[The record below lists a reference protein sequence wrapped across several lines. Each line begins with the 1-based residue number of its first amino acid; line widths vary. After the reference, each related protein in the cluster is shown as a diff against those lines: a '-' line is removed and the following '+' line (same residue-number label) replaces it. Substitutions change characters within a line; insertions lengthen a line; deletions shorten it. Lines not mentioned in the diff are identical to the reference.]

1 VLNLLKTRLTP
12 KRKLDRQGY
21 GQPFTAVYCRLLA
34 VLVQTPKKKILT
46 KRKNDS
52 LDRLGYETAEVVPG
66 QYDLNG
72 RLLLSRTR
80 FPGT

>member
-1 VLNLLKTRLTP
+1 MLNLLKTRLTP

-21 GQPFTAVYCRLLA
+21 GQPFTAVYWLYWYKR
-34 VLVQTPKKKILT
+34 QKKNTDQK
-46 KRKNDS
+46 KNDS

>member
-1 VLNLLKTRLTP
+1 MLNLLKTRLAP

-21 GQPFTAVYCRLLA
+21 GQPFTAVYLLYWY
-34 VLVQTPKKKILT
+34 KRNKKILT
-46 KRKNDS
+46 KKNES

-80 FPGT
+80 FPGTY